1 MKLRAAA
8 RRCVPIRPT
17 RYIDRFMT
25 PDPPSPE
32 FAALEAALR
41 GRYVLERELGRG
53 GMGVVFLDRPVAIK
67 LLPPALAAAPG
78 LRERFLQEARTAAR
92 LAHPHIVP
100 IHAVEQHGDLV
111 FFVMGYIAG
120 MTLAERVRTQGP
132 VDPATATRLV
142 QEVAWALAH
151 AHQHGVIHR
160 DIKPENILLERGT
173 GRALVADF
181 GIARLAEVTPPTG
194 SERVLGTARFMSPE
208 QAAGEAVD
216 GRSDVYSLGVTA
228 FYALT
233 GRFPFDAADAH
244 GLMVQ
249 RETLPAPPVTSVR
262 AGLPPALAAAIDR
275 CLAKAPADRFTT
287 AGDLA
292 DAVAAVRE
300 GTVPAT
306 LQRITREISSFA
318 VDLAGYG
325 TLAAVAIVSK
335 FLFSNQYDFFGV
347 RTVYTI
353 AIALV
358 LVSLTA
364 LRGMSM
370 FRLIRE
376 AVAEGWG
383 ERDLAAAIEREARA
397 AGSTVRQPR
406 PGRLGATAIF
416 LVGFAALV
424 AYWLGPKEAGLSS
437 LEGPLAWLVELAGL
451 IAPVAWGRWYGSRL
465 EAPRDGKPGLFSRLV
480 MRVKMKGF
488 FVLARLGRRLRTP
501 PVVAP
506 RDQHTEVII
515 ADAARDILHAL
526 PDPDRRL
533 VGVEQLLTRLEADA
547 AVLRRRLG
555 ALDEAAGH
563 MGAAGSTRH
572 EDLARDLESA
582 RRAAAERLGT
592 TVSAMEN
599 LRLDLLRL
607 RAGIGSTDGLTEDLE
622 AVRELAARVDAAAE
636 LEADTK

>member
-1 MKLRAAA
+1 MA
-8 RRCVPIRPT
+8 PT
-17 RYIDRFMT
+17 T
-25 PDPPSPE
+25 EPSSE
-32 FAALEAALR
+32 FTALEAALR

-53 GMGVVFLDRPVAIK
+53 GMGVVFLARDVALDRPVAIK
-67 LLPPALAAAPG
+67 LLPPGLAGTPE
-78 LRERFLQEARTAAR
+78 RRQRFLQEARTAAR

-100 IHAVEQHGDLV
+100 IHAVEECDGLV

-120 MTLAERVRTQGP
+120 ATLAERVRTQGP
-132 VDPATATRLV
+132 LDAATATRLV

-151 AHQHGVIHR
+151 AHQHGVVHR

-173 GRALVADF
+173 GRALVTDF
-181 GIARLAEVTPPTG
+181 GIARQGDGTPPTG
-194 SERVLGTARFMSPE
+194 SGRVLGTARFMSPE
-208 QAAGEAVD
+208 QGAGETVD
-216 GRSDVYSLGVTA
+216 GRSDLYSLGVTA

-233 GRFPFDAADAH
+233 GQFPFDAADHHAM
-244 GLMVQ
+244 LMQ
-249 RETLPAPPVTSVR
+249 HQTLPAPPVASVR
-262 AGLPPALAAAIDR
+262 RGLPSSLAAAIDR
-275 CLAKAPADRFTT
+275 CLAKAPADRYAT
-287 AGDLA
+287 AGALA

-300 GTVPAT
+300 GTAIPPV
-306 LQRITREISSFA
+306 LQRLTREISSFA

-325 TLAAVAIVSK
+325 TLTAVAIVSK
-335 FLFSNQYDFFGV
+335 VLLSSAYDFFGI
-347 RTVYTI
+347 RTIYTI

-370 FRLIRE
+370 FRFVRE
-376 AVAEGWG
+376 AVVEGWG

-397 AGSTVRQPR
+397 AGAGGHQPR

-424 AYWLGPKEAGLSS
+424 AYWLGPKEGGLSS
-437 LEGPLAWLVELAGL
+437 LEGPLAWLVEFVGL
-451 IAPVAWGRWYGSRL
+451 IAPVAWGRWYGGRL
-465 EAPRDGKPGLFSRLV
+465 EAPRDGRPGLFSRLV

-488 FVLARLGRRLRTP
+488 FVLARLGRKVWTP
-501 PVVAP
+501 PTTAP
-506 RDQHTEVII
+506 ADQHTEVII
-515 ADAARDILHAL
+515 AVAARDILHAL

-555 ALDEAAGH
+555 ALDDAAGH

-572 EDLARDLESA
+572 GDLARDLESA
-582 RRAAAERLGT
+582 RRAATERLGT

-599 LRLDLLRL
+599 VRLDLLRL
-607 RAGIGSTDGLTEDLE
+607 RAGLGSTDGLTEDLE
-622 AVRELAARVDAAAE
+622 ALRDLAARVDAEME
-636 LEADTK
+636 LRGDEDRAG

>member
-1 MKLRAAA
+1 MPQDL
-8 RRCVPIRPT
+8 
-17 RYIDRFMT
+17 
-25 PDPPSPE
+25 PSAE
-32 FAALEAALR
+32 FLALEAALR

-53 GMGVVFLDRPVAIK
+53 GMGVVFLARDVALDRPVAIK
-67 LLPPALAAAPG
+67 LLPPALAATPG
-78 LRERFLQEARTAAR
+78 QRERFLQEARTAAR

-100 IHAVEQHGDLV
+100 IHAVEQHGELV
-111 FFVMGYIAG
+111 YFVMGYIAG
-120 MTLAERVRTQGP
+120 TTLAERVRAQGP
-132 VDPATATRLV
+132 LDAAAVTRLV

-151 AHQHGVIHR
+151 AHQHRVIHR

-173 GRALVADF
+173 GRALVTDF
-181 GIARLAEVTPPTG
+181 GIARLAEATPPTG
-194 SERVLGTARFMSPE
+194 SGRVLGTARFMSPE
-208 QAAGEAVD
+208 QAAGATVD
-216 GRSDVYSLGVTA
+216 GRSDLYSLGVTA

-233 GRFPFDAADAH
+233 GRFPFDAPDAN

-249 RETLPAPPVTSVR
+249 REMLPAPPVTSVR

-275 CLAKAPADRFTT
+275 CLAKAPADRFTM

-300 GTVPAT
+300 GTAVPAT

-325 TLAAVAIVSK
+325 TLAAVAIVAK
-335 FLFSNQYDFFGV
+335 FLIRNEFDFFGV
-347 RTVYTI
+347 RAVYTI

-370 FRLIRE
+370 FRFIRE

-383 ERDLAAAIEREARA
+383 EQDLAAAIEREARA

-437 LEGPLAWLVELAGL
+437 LEGPLAWLVELVGL
-451 IAPVAWGRWYGSRL
+451 IAPIAWGRWYGSRL
-465 EAPRDGKPGLFSRLV
+465 EAPHDGKPGLFSRLV

-488 FVLARLGRRLRTP
+488 FVLARLGRRLRAP

-506 RDQHTEVII
+506 ADQHTEVII

-572 EDLARDLESA
+572 GDLARDLESA
-582 RRAAAERLGT
+582 RRAATERLGT

-622 AVRELAARVDAAAE
+622 AVRDLAARVDAESE
-636 LEADTK
+636 LRTDTK

>member
-1 MKLRAAA
+1 MSSPYR
-8 RRCVPIRPT
+8 T
-17 RYIDRFMT
+17 RYIGPVMNQGRT
-25 PDPPSPE
+25 SPE
-32 FAALEAALR
+32 FVALEAALR

-53 GMGVVFLDRPVAIK
+53 GMGVVFLARDVALDRPVAIK
-67 LLPPALAAAPG
+67 LLPPGLAGTPE
-78 LRERFLQEARTAAR
+78 RRQRFLQEARTAAR

-100 IHAVEQHGDLV
+100 IHAVEECDGLV

-120 MTLAERVRTQGP
+120 TTLAERVRTEGP
-132 VDPATATRLV
+132 LDPATATRLV

-151 AHQHGVIHR
+151 AHQHGVVHR

-173 GRALVADF
+173 GRALVTDF
-181 GIARLAEVTPPTG
+181 GIARQGAGTPPTG
-194 SERVLGTARFMSPE
+194 SGRVLGTARFMSPE
-208 QAAGEAVD
+208 QGAGETVD
-216 GRSDVYSLGVTA
+216 GRSDLYSLGVTA

-233 GRFPFDAADAH
+233 GRFPFDAADHHA
-244 GLMVQ
+244 LLVQ
-249 RETLPAPPVTSVR
+249 HQTLPAPPVASLR
-262 AGLPPALAAAIDR
+262 GGLPPALAAAIDR

-300 GTVPAT
+300 GTAVPAT

-325 TLAAVAIVSK
+325 TLAAVAMVSQV
-335 FLFSNQYDFFGV
+335 LIGNDFMGM
-347 RTVYTI
+347 RTIYTV

-358 LVSLTA
+358 LLSLTA

-370 FRLIRE
+370 WRFVRE
-376 AVAEGWG
+376 AVNEGWG

-397 AGSTVRQPR
+397 AASAVRQPQ

-416 LVGFAALV
+416 LAGFAALV

-437 LEGPLAWLVELAGL
+437 LEGPLAWLVELVGL
-451 IAPVAWGRWYGSRL
+451 IAPVAWGRWYGGRL
-465 EAPRDGKPGLFSRLV
+465 EAPRDGRPGLFSRLV

-488 FVLARLGRRLRTP
+488 FVLARLGRKGRRP
-501 PVVAP
+501 PAVAP
-506 RDQHTEVII
+506 ADQHTEVII

-555 ALDEAAGH
+555 TLDEAAGH
-563 MGAAGSTRH
+563 LGAAGSTRH
-572 EDLARDLESA
+572 GDLARDLEAA
-582 RRAAAERLGT
+582 RRAATERLGT

-599 LRLDLLRL
+599 VRLDLLRL
-607 RAGIGSTDGLTEDLE
+607 RAGLGSTDGLTEDLE
-622 AVRELAARVDAAAE
+622 ALRDLAARVDAEME
-636 LEADTK
+636 LREDGLG